1 MAIVRTFDYAPFDDS
16 DPDDFRPDSRWAVL
30 VDPGEDHGAR
40 VDDITLIFSRDGRA
54 WGPGRGGP
62 YPLKFFSGRG
72 LVATVD
78 PFPRLVL
85 NDGKKVICD

>member
-1 MAIVRTFDYAPFDDS
+1 MREATAGSLPAATNARG
-16 DPDDFRPDSRWAVL
+16 WA
-30 VDPGEDHGAR
+30 DGAR
-40 VDDITLIFSRDGRA
+40 AGTPATTFSRDGRA

-62 YPLKFFSGRG
+62 YHPLKFFSGRG